1 MEFFLTL
8 TFLFAVGAF
17 CGWVIELIFRRLN
30 SKKWIN
36 PGFLHV
42 PYLPLYGCGLVLLFL
57 IARIP
62 LGGIS
67 PVWVRYVVLLA
78 IICAVMTLIEY
89 IAGLIFIKG
98 MGIKLWDYSARPGNI
113 QGIICP
119 LFSLFWTI
127 IGGAYVFLLDPF
139 VYRAVSWFTNNIYYS
154 FFVGIF
160 FGLFFWDLAS
170 TLKLSAKIRRFAKEN
185 RIAVRYEELKLT
197 LRNYLD
203 TEKLKSSFLNPFKA
217 SAEAIKQSF
226 EKYMENFRNGVYSPK
241 RKRKKPAAQKT
252 PTKETAS
259 QENTRDGNQS

>member
-36 PGFLHV
+36 PGFLHG

-119 LFSLFWTI
+119 LFSLF
-127 IGGAYVFLLDPF
+127 LDDN
-139 VYRAVSWFTNNIYYS
+139 RR
-154 FFVGIF
+154 GLRIF
-160 FGLFFWDLAS
+160 A
-170 TLKLSAKIRRFAKEN
+170 
-185 RIAVRYEELKLT
+185 
-197 LRNYLD
+197 
-203 TEKLKSSFLNPFKA
+203 
-217 SAEAIKQSF
+217 
-226 EKYMENFRNGVYSPK
+226 
-241 RKRKKPAAQKT
+241 
-252 PTKETAS
+252 
-259 QENTRDGNQS
+259 